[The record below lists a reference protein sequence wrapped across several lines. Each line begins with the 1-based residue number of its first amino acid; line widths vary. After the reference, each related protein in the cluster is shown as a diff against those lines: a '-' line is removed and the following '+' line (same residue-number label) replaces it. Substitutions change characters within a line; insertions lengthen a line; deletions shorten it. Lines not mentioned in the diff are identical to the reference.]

1 MALRINR
8 AGRIRVPSDWT
19 LTPQR
24 TRAWSDL
31 VLWHLVGGR
40 GQVATANQTYE
51 LTPGAC
57 LVMRGG
63 SDYTFAHEPRRR
75 FVHYW
80 VHYEP
85 VGRAKADAD
94 ERHAP
99 PFYRMMPDRR
109 IFESLLERLVEAY
122 RQADRSVDGPE
133 QYLPAVLAEIRR
145 ADRIAAARTGGQNT
159 SRRWEAVDQLCRRIN
174 ERPHENWAVQEIAEA
189 LSVSRSQAY
198 RCFVQRT
205 GRSPQ
210 AFVIDA
216 RMRWAR
222 SMLLHS
228 DNTISWIADQLG
240 YRDVY
245 FFSRQFRQ
253 QQGISPRA
261 FRDQTAGR

>member
-1 MALRINR
+1 MGLRINR
-8 AGRIRVPSDWT
+8 AGRIRVPPDWT

-40 GQVATANQTYE
+40 GQVTTQDRAYD
-51 LTPGAC
+51 LTPGVC

-63 SDYTFAHEPRRR
+63 SDYTFAHEPRRP

-80 VHYEP
+80 VHYELLETEGDVQDHP
-85 VGRAKADAD
+85 
-94 ERHAP
+94 AP
-99 PFYRMMPDRR
+99 PFYRMIPDRR
-109 IFESLLERLVEAY
+109 IFEALLDRLVEAY
-122 RQADRSVDGPE
+122 RGADQGGQKPQ

-145 ADRIAAARTGGQNT
+145 ADRIAAARSGGQNT
-159 SRRWEAVDQLCRRIN
+159 GRRWQAVDQLCRRIN
-174 ERPHENWAVQEIAEA
+174 EQPQDNWTVEDIAEA

-210 AFVIDA
+210 AFVIEA

-222 SMLLHS
+222 SMLLNS
-228 DNTISWIADQLG
+228 DNRISWIADQLG

-245 FFSRQFRQ
+245 FFSRQFKQ
-253 QQGISPRA
+253 ANGSSPST
-261 FRDQTAGR
+261 FRNTER